1 MIGQFYRRRSVR
13 IESFVAVE
21 VLGKKSFVAVS
32 ECIESKVQLLI
43 SDFILLYSKKNKK
56 STPLKKN
63 NSNIFIGLSTEKKH
77 NSTHSRV
84 KLFVQKCIWPV
95 KNEIKM

>member
-56 STPLKKN
+56 STPL
-63 NSNIFIGLSTEKKH
+63 
-77 NSTHSRV
+77 
-84 KLFVQKCIWPV
+84 
-95 KNEIKM
+95 